1 MSDTEPKYARGT
13 VWWCNL
19 PTRLETNIQGGKRP
33 VVVISSDR
41 RGGKSTCFEVL
52 AMTTAPRAKMVV
64 NVPAK
69 VGGKSNTILA
79 TQHFTVDEKDM
90 ESYICTLSAVEMAN
104 VEKAILF
111 AQGMEKYMQHPTTT
125 TGHDTY
131 ATMDDDTVR
140 SQLAVAYAE
149 LKVYKQQNDA
159 LISKL
164 DLTHFADAQK
174 QIVDRDNVIK
184 SKDIEIAVLQERLRV
199 SEARLSYFTDLVIG
213 HGVLGIQKSKDAEIK
228 MIDAEKG
235 TDNANVEAEGEIL
248 EAKTEEHE
256 TKTDDTSEQF
266 EQEEKSEGISE
277 EVTDVEAVTPKQ
289 EEKIEVVSEEV
300 DNGKEETEGNVEVV
314 TPVVSDIED
323 KIEKLL
329 EDSRRKGFKSA
340 GFWDDDDVKRAF
352 IKDYEEKSISYV
364 LERWGLTSKHSAS
377 QTRYSLKKKLDGKK

>member
-33 VVVISSDR
+33 VVVISSDK
-41 RGGKSTCFEVL
+41 RGEKSTCFEVL
-52 AMTTAPRAKMVV
+52 AMTTAPKPKMAV

-69 VGGKSNTILA
+69 VKGKSNTILA

-104 VEKAILF
+104 VEKAMLF

-131 ATMDDDTVR
+131 TTMDDDTVR

-213 HGVLGIQKSKDAEIK
+213 HGVLGIQKAKDAEIK
-228 MIDAEKG
+228 MLDTEKG
-235 TDNANVEAEGEIL
+235 TDNANVEAEGEII
-248 EAKTEEHE
+248 EAKSKNTH
-256 TKTDDTSEQF
+256 
-266 EQEEKSEGISE
+266 EQEEKTEGISE

-289 EEKIEVVSEEV
+289 EEKAEVVSEEV
-300 DNGKEETEGNVEVV
+300 ADVKEETEGNVEVV
-314 TPVVSDIED
+314 TPVVSDD
-323 KIEKLL
+323 KIERLL
-329 EDSRRKGFKSA
+329 EESRRKGFKSA

-364 LERWGLTSKHSAS
+364 LERWGLTSKHSAA
-377 QTRYSLKKKLDGKK
+377 QTRYSLKKKLDEKK